1 MAAIGIALMTN
12 FTPVKRG
19 AHRRSVP
26 SWLGPILGV
35 SLEAKVLGANLT
47 IVALAIAALLLP
59 RSSIPARWSD
69 LVIIFGAL
77 AAAVCANYVL
87 IRLALKPVQDL
98 EKIARRV
105 SEGKVRERVPLS
117 MIADP
122 DLAHLASTMNEMLDH
137 LAAGRERMRKLGA
150 EVVYAQERERAQ
162 VARDLHDSVAQT
174 LAAAGFQV
182 AAAANQVGLNAGSV
196 PLASARDLLRSA
208 LEEIRTLSR
217 SLHPR
222 VADDLG
228 LPAAL
233 ESLADA
239 TRQRS
244 LIDVRVSCN
253 IAGVSITGALS
264 TTLYRIAQETMRIV
278 ERDADAGRATIMLSA
293 RPDGLIE
300 LEILDDGSA
309 LDEPIETVRANPV
322 LCRMRERLSLAGGDL
337 HIDSGAGGRG
347 TRVLA
352 TVKVEEESAWATM
365 A

>member
-1 MAAIGIALMTN
+1 MSAVGQALMTN
-12 FTPVKRG
+12 FTPVTRRV
-19 AHRRSVP
+19 HRRSVP
-26 SWLGPILGV
+26 SWLGAILRV
-35 SLEAKVLGANLT
+35 SLETKVLGANLT
-47 IVALAIAALLLP
+47 IVGIAIALLLP
-59 RSSIPARWSD
+59 LNSTPTRWSD
-69 LVIIFGAL
+69 LAIIFGAL
-77 AAAVCANYVL
+77 AAGVSVNYVL
-87 IRLALKPVQDL
+87 VRLALKPVQDL

-105 SEGKVRERVPLS
+105 SEGRVRERVPLS
-117 MIADP
+117 LIADP
-122 DLAHLASTMNEMLDH
+122 DLAHLASTMNEMLDN
-137 LAAGRERMRKLGA
+137 LAAGRDRMRKLGA
-150 EVVYAQERERAQ
+150 EVVYAQEKERAQ

-182 AAAANQVGLNAGSV
+182 AAAANQVGLSAGSV

-244 LIDVRVSCN
+244 LIDVRVSCD

-264 TTLYRIAQETMRIV
+264 TTLYRIAQETLRIV
-278 ERDADAGRATIMLSA
+278 ERDADAGMATIMLSA
-293 RPDGLIE
+293 RPDGLVE
-300 LEILDDGSA
+300 LEIVDDGSG
-309 LDEPIETVRANPV
+309 LDEPLETVRANPV

-347 TRVLA
+347 TRVVA
-352 TVKVEEESAWATM
+352 TVRVEEESAWATM

>member
-1 MAAIGIALMTN
+1 MAAVSQALMTN
-12 FTPVKRG
+12 FAPVTRR
-19 AHRRSVP
+19 AHRRVVP
-26 SWLGPILGV
+26 SWLGAILGV
-35 SLEAKVLGANLT
+35 SLEAKVLGANLV
-47 IVALAIAALLLP
+47 ILGIAIAALVLP
-59 RSSIPARWSD
+59 LNAASTLWAGPT
-69 LVIIFGAL
+69 IILGAF
-77 AAAVCANYVL
+77 AAGVSVNYVL
-87 IRLALKPVQDL
+87 VRLALKPVQDL

-105 SEGKVRERVPLS
+105 SEGRVRERVPVSL
-117 MIADP
+117 IADP
-122 DLAHLASTMNEMLDH
+122 DLAHLARTMNEMLDN

-150 EVVYAQERERAQ
+150 EVVYAQEKERAQ

-174 LAAAGFQV
+174 LAAAGFQI

-196 PLASARDLLRSA
+196 PLASARELMRTA

-253 IAGVSITGALS
+253 IGGISITGALS

-278 ERDADAGRATIMLSA
+278 ERDADAGTATIMLSA
-293 RPDGLIE
+293 RPDGVVE
-300 LEILDDGSA
+300 LEIVDDGSG
-309 LDEPIETVRANPV
+309 LDEPLETVRANPT

-337 HIDSGAGGRG
+337 HIDSGIGGRG
-347 TRVLA
+347 TRVVA
-352 TVKVEEESAWATM
+352 TVRVEEESAWATM

>member
-1 MAAIGIALMTN
+1 MSATGQAMLTN
-12 FTPVKRG
+12 FAPVS
-19 AHRRSVP
+19 RRSSGSSAP
-26 SWLGPILGV
+26 SWLRAILGV
-35 SLEAKVLGANLT
+35 SLEAKVVGANLV
-47 IVALAIAALLLP
+47 ILGIAIASLLLRLEWSP
-59 RSSIPARWSD
+59 SRWLEPAIV
-69 LVIIFGAL
+69 LGAL
-77 AAAVCANYVL
+77 AAGVSVNYLLVR
-87 IRLALKPVQDL
+87 IALKPVNDL
-98 EKIARRV
+98 ERMARRV
-105 SEGKVRERVPLS
+105 SEGRVRERAPVSLT
-117 MIADP
+117 ADP
-122 DLAHLASTMNEMLDH
+122 DLAHLATTMNEMLDN

-150 EVVYAQERERAQ
+150 EVVYAQEKERAQ
-162 VARDLHDSVAQT
+162 VARELHDSVAQT

-196 PLASARDLLRSA
+196 PLASARDLLRGA

-253 IAGVSITGALS
+253 IAGVSIMGALS

-278 ERDADAGRATIMLSA
+278 ERDADAGSATILLSA
-293 RPDGLIE
+293 RPDGLVE
-300 LEILDDGSA
+300 LEIVDDGSG
-309 LDEPIETVRANPV
+309 LDEPLETVRANPV

-337 HIDSGAGGRG
+337 QIDSGAGGRG
-347 TRVLA
+347 TRVVA
-352 TVKVEEESAWATM
+352 TVRVEEESAWATM

>member
-1 MAAIGIALMTN
+1 MSATGQAMLTN
-12 FTPVKRG
+12 FAPVS
-19 AHRRSVP
+19 RRSPGHPVP
-26 SWLGPILGV
+26 WWLRAILGV
-35 SLEAKVLGANLT
+35 SLEAKVVGANLV
-47 IVALAIAALLLP
+47 ILGIAIASLLLRLEWSP
-59 RSSIPARWSD
+59 SRWLEPAIV
-69 LVIIFGAL
+69 LGAL
-77 AAAVCANYVL
+77 AAGVSVNYLLVR
-87 IRLALKPVQDL
+87 IALKPVNDL
-98 EKIARRV
+98 ERMARRV
-105 SEGKVRERVPLS
+105 SEGRVRERAPVSLT
-117 MIADP
+117 ADP
-122 DLAHLASTMNEMLDH
+122 DLAHLATTMNEMLDN

-150 EVVYAQERERAQ
+150 EVVYAQEKERAQ

-196 PLASARDLLRSA
+196 PLASARELLRCA

-253 IAGVSITGALS
+253 IDGVSIMGALS
-264 TTLYRIAQETMRIV
+264 TTLYRIAQETLRIV
-278 ERDADAGRATIMLSA
+278 EREADAGSATIMLSA
-293 RPDGLIE
+293 RPDGFVE
-300 LEILDDGSA
+300 LEIADDGA
-309 LDEPIETVRANPV
+309 GLDEPLETVRANPV

-337 HIDSGAGGRG
+337 HIDSRAGGRG
-347 TRVLA
+347 TRVVA
-352 TVKVEEESAWATM
+352 TVRVEEESAWATM

>member
-1 MAAIGIALMTN
+1 MTN
-12 FTPVKRG
+12 FTPVTRRV
-19 AHRRSVP
+19 HRRSVP
-26 SWLGPILGV
+26 SWLGAILRV
-35 SLEAKVLGANLT
+35 SLETKVLGANLT
-47 IVALAIAALLLP
+47 IVGIAIALLLP
-59 RSSIPARWSD
+59 LNSTPTRWSD
-69 LVIIFGAL
+69 LAIIFGAL
-77 AAAVCANYVL
+77 AAGVSVNYVL
-87 IRLALKPVQDL
+87 VRLALKPVQDL

-105 SEGKVRERVPLS
+105 SEGRVRERVPLS
-117 MIADP
+117 LIADP
-122 DLAHLASTMNEMLDH
+122 DLAHLASTMNEMLDN
-137 LAAGRERMRKLGA
+137 LAAGRDRMRKLGA
-150 EVVYAQERERAQ
+150 EVVYAQEKERAQ

-182 AAAANQVGLNAGSV
+182 AAAANQVGLSAGSV

-244 LIDVRVSCN
+244 LIDVRVSCD

-264 TTLYRIAQETMRIV
+264 TTLYRIAQETLRIV
-278 ERDADAGRATIMLSA
+278 ERDADAGMATIMLSA
-293 RPDGLIE
+293 RPDGLVE
-300 LEILDDGSA
+300 LEIVDDGSG
-309 LDEPIETVRANPV
+309 LDEPLETVRANPV

-337 HIDSGAGGRG
+337 HKPGPRFRDLRHQKRGQGMGRPACRRDPLRAIG
-347 TRVLA
+347 SR
-352 TVKVEEESAWATM
+352 
-365 A
+365 

>member
-1 MAAIGIALMTN
+1 MAAVSHALMTN
-12 FTPVKRG
+12 FTPVTRRM
-19 AHRRSVP
+19 HRHVVP
-26 SWLGPILGV
+26 SWLGAILGV
-35 SLEAKVLGANLT
+35 SLEAKVLGANLV
-47 IVALAIAALLLP
+47 ILGIAIAALLLP
-59 RSSIPARWSD
+59 LNATSTLWAGPA
-69 LVIIFGAL
+69 IILGAF
-77 AAAVCANYVL
+77 AAGASVNYVL
-87 IRLALKPVQDL
+87 VRLALKPVQEL
-98 EKIARRV
+98 EKMARRV
-105 SEGKVRERVPLS
+105 SEGRVRERVPVSL
-117 MIADP
+117 IADP
-122 DLAHLASTMNEMLDH
+122 DLAHLARTMNEMLDN

-150 EVVYAQERERAQ
+150 EVVYAQEKERAQ

-244 LIDVRVSCN
+244 LIDVRVACN
-253 IAGVSITGALS
+253 IAGISITGALS

-278 ERDADAGRATIMLSA
+278 ERDADAGTATIMLSA
-293 RPDGLIE
+293 RPDGVVE
-300 LEILDDGSA
+300 LEIADDGSG
-309 LDEPIETVRANPV
+309 LDEPLETVRANPV

-337 HIDSGAGGRG
+337 HIDSGAGGCG
-347 TRVLA
+347 TRVVA
-352 TVKVEEESAWATM
+352 TFRVEEEAAWATM